1 MHLNSINS
9 NKQNILFIS
18 HAGGLGGAEMCL
30 FDLVSRLSKEEF
42 NVYINVPVKGG
53 LSANLE
59 KAGIP
64 YFVNTTKV
72 WIPSKSNWGILHAVS
87 FIKTFRAR
95 IWSLETKIKNYNID
109 LVYTNS
115 VTCIDGVLAA
125 FYMHVPH
132 IWHLHENIKGNT
144 SLKPYLP
151 ISITYYIASKL
162 TSHFITV
169 SNIVASPLFSA
180 IRDNKVDV
188 VYNATNLNN
197 FNNLQGISIHDD
209 LKLAKNTR
217 LIALIGGAPI
227 KGHKIFIE
235 AAQILLT
242 QKPNRNVAFIL
253 IGTFETTYLATLKQ
267 YIDSTVAPHLFYFLG
282 QRDNIPDDLRSIY
295 TLVLASESEGLSR
308 VVIEAM
314 AAGKPVVAT
323 RCGGPE
329 ELVVDGKTGYL
340 VQCNDSATIAHKL
353 IYLLDNPAVAQ
364 EMGNCGRK
372 KAETDFTM
380 DRYVDRI
387 KNIIKE
393 VIRQEH
399 GYNDSA

>member
-1 MHLNSINS
+1 M
-9 NKQNILFIS
+9 
-18 HAGGLGGAEMCL
+18 
-30 FDLVSRLSKEEF
+30 
-42 NVYINVPVKGG
+42 
-53 LSANLE
+53 
-59 KAGIP
+59 
-64 YFVNTTKV
+64 T
-72 WIPSKSNWGILHAVS
+72 
-87 FIKTFRAR
+87 
-95 IWSLETKIKNYNID
+95 
-109 LVYTNS
+109 S
-115 VTCIDGVLAA
+115 VA
-125 FYMHVPH
+125 
-132 IWHLHENIKGNT
+132 
-144 SLKPYLP
+144 
-151 ISITYYIASKL
+151 
-162 TSHFITV
+162 
-169 SNIVASPLFSA
+169 
-180 IRDNKVDV
+180 
-188 VYNATNLNN
+188 NLNN

>member
-1 MHLNSINS
+1 MG
-9 NKQNILFIS
+9 KFNILFIS
-18 HAGGLGGAEMCL
+18 HAGSSGGAEMCL
-30 FDLVSRLSKEEF
+30 FDLISHLNKEEF
-42 NVYINVPVKGG
+42 NVYVNVPVTGE

-59 KAGIP
+59 KASIP
-64 YFVNTTKV
+64 YFVNTTQR
-72 WIPSKSNWGILHAVS
+72 WIPSKSLWGIMHVVR
-87 FIKTFRAR
+87 FITTLRAR
-95 IWSLETKIKNYNID
+95 IWSLETKIQNLNID

-115 VTCIDGVLAA
+115 LTCIDGALAA
-125 FYMHVPH
+125 YSMQVPH

-144 SLKPYLP
+144 SIKSYLP
-151 ISITYYIASKL
+151 LSLTYFIANKL
-162 TSHFITV
+162 SSHFISV
-169 SNIVASPLFSA
+169 SNIVASPLHTT
-180 IRDNKVDV
+180 IRDNKIDV
-188 VYNATNLNN
+188 VHNATSLSSFDNIPSTL
-197 FNNLQGISIHDD
+197 IHEE
-209 LKLAKNTR
+209 LALSKNTR
-217 LIALIGGAPI
+217 LIAMIGGAPI

-235 AAQILLT
+235 AAQMLLT

-295 TLVLASESEGLSR
+295 TLVLASESEGFSR
-308 VVIEAM
+308 VIIEAM
-314 AAGKPVVAT
+314 AAGRSVVAT